1 MARLERN
8 VVAELD
14 TGWELAESAP
24 GAVDHPRALD
34 VRWKPARRTTVASA
48 LGVGLDDTPNLDARE
63 FWFRRTLA
71 QNEIGDVLRFGGL
84 ATIADVWI
92 DDEHVLRSDDMFL
105 EHAVDVAG
113 RVHEGSVIYVRFA
126 SLAKALEA
134 RRPRPRWRAT
144 IVAQQQLRFFRTSLM
159 GRIPAWMPP
168 IAPVGFWRPVTI
180 ERNAP
185 LEITHAGVRARV
197 DGTDG
202 VVEAVLRL
210 RGDVRT
216 VDLVVGETR
225 ARLTVD
231 GSIASGLTR
240 VPNAPLWWPHTHG
253 TPALL
258 PVSVVLHGDDGDVTV
273 PLGATGFRTID
284 VDTTGGAFTVHVN
297 GVRTFCR
304 GACWMP
310 LDPISLAATPAALRR
325 ALVQARDAGMN
336 MIRISGTTVYESDDF
351 YALCDELGILVWQD
365 FMFANMDYPFSDER
379 FGHAARAEAE
389 QVLDRLQLS
398 PSLAI
403 ACGGSEVE
411 QQAAMMGLPEK
422 DWSSPLFQ
430 DVLPSLVTT
439 ARPDVAYVPSSP
451 TGGSLPFDVDTGVS
465 HYYGVGAYMRPL
477 EDARRARVRFTSEC
491 LAFANLPCDA
501 TIEALL
507 ASGEAAG
514 ADPRWKSRV
523 ARDRGTAWDFDD
535 VRDHYVKRFFDVDP
549 DALRRAEPARW
560 LELGRVATG
569 EAMAAA
575 MSEWRRAGSECAG
588 AIVWFLRD
596 LWEGAGWGV
605 VDSRGVPKSSY
616 YYLKRVLAPVAL
628 LAIDEGLNGLVFH
641 AVNDRPAPLAC
652 ELRVALHRGE
662 NIVARGAR
670 PIEVAPHDALAVR
683 ANEVLGRFTD
693 LTYAYRFGP
702 PGHDVTVAT
711 LVDASG
717 AVLGRAF
724 HYPRGL
730 AGDRAADLGVEAS
743 AERIEDGVFGLA
755 VRAKKIARGVAI
767 DAHGFVADDDFFDV
781 APGETW
787 STLVRGPGSK
797 LEGTVRPF
805 NAIAPTRI
813 VNHAH

>member
-1 MARLERN
+1 MARIARN
-8 VVAELD
+8 VVGQLG
-14 TGWELAESAP
+14 TGWEIAESPPGQAP
-24 GAVDHPRALD
+24 EPRALD
-34 VRWKPARRTTVASA
+34 VRWKPARAATVASA
-48 LGVGLDDTPNLDARE
+48 LGVGIDDAPDLDARE

-92 DDEHVLRSDDMFL
+92 DDEHVLHSDDMFL
-105 EHAVDVAG
+105 EHAIDLAG
-113 RVHEGSVIYVRFA
+113 RAREGSMISVRFA

-144 IVAQQQLRFFRTSLM
+144 IVDKQQLRFFRTSLV

-168 IAPVGFWRPVTI
+168 IAPVGFWRPVTM
-180 ERNAP
+180 ERREP
-185 LEITHAGVRARV
+185 LDVLQAGVRARV

-210 RGDVRT
+210 RGDVRA
-216 VDLVVGETR
+216 VELVVGEAR

-253 TPALL
+253 APSLL
-258 PVSVVLHGDDGDVTV
+258 PVSVVLRGDGGDATFD
-273 PLGATGFRTID
+273 LGKTGFRAVD
-284 VDTTGGAFTVHVN
+284 VDTRAGAFTLRIN

-310 LDPISLAATPAALRR
+310 LDPISLAASRDALRA

-336 MIRISGTTVYESDDF
+336 MVRISGTTVYESDDF
-351 YALCDELGILVWQD
+351 HALCDELGILVWQD
-365 FMFANMDYPFSDER
+365 FMFANMDYPASDER
-379 FGHAARAEAE
+379 FARAARDEAE
-389 QVLDRLQLS
+389 QLLDRLQLS
-398 PSLAI
+398 PSLVV

-430 DVLPSLVTT
+430 EVLPSLVTT
-439 ARPDVAYVPSSP
+439 ARPDVVYLPSSP

-477 EDARRARVRFTSEC
+477 EDARRANVRFTSEC
-491 LAFANLPCDA
+491 LAFANVPSDE

-507 ASGEAAG
+507 ENGGSPG
-514 ADPRWKSRV
+514 ADPRWKRRV
-523 ARDRGTAWDFDD
+523 ARDRGVAWDFDD
-535 VRDHYVKRFFDVDP
+535 VRDHYVKRLFDVDP
-549 DALRRAEPARW
+549 DALRRADPSRW

-596 LWEGAGWGV
+596 LWDGAGWGV
-605 VDSRGVPKSSY
+605 VDARGLPKSSY
-616 YYLKRVLAPVAL
+616 YYLKRVLSPVAL
-628 LAIDEGLNGLVFH
+628 LAIDEGLNGLVLH
-641 AVNDRPAPLAC
+641 AVNDRATPLAC
-652 ELRVALHRGE
+652 ELRVALHRGGAV
-662 NIVARGAR
+662 VARGAR
-670 PIEVAPHDALAVR
+670 PIEVAPHEALAVR
-683 ANEVLGRFTD
+683 ANEVLGRFADVTW
-693 LTYAYRFGP
+693 AFRFGP

-711 LVDASG
+711 LVDGSG
-717 AVLGRAF
+717 TTLGRAF
-724 HYPRGL
+724 HFPRGL
-730 AGDRAADLGVEAS
+730 QHERAADLGVEAV
-743 AERIEDGVFGLA
+743 AERIDEGSFRLS
-755 VRAKKIARGVAI
+755 VRAKKVARGVAV
-767 DAHGFVADDDFFDV
+767 DARGFVPDDDFFDV

-787 STLVRGPGSK
+787 STVLRGSSAK
-797 LEGTVRPF
+797 IEGTVRPF

-813 VNHAH
+813 VCHAH